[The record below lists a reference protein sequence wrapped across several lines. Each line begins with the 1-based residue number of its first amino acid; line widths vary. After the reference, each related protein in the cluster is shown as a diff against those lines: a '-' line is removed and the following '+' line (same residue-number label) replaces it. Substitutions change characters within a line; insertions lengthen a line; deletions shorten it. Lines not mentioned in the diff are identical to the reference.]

1 MGESNGRGTRKIIEI
16 NSEEKQD
23 KKGIP
28 PASRGGG
35 AIFFIATT
43 GRKYSEPSTRN

>member
-16 NSEEKQD
+16 NSKEKQD

-28 PASRGGG
+28 PASGGG
-35 AIFFIATT
+35 ANFFIATT